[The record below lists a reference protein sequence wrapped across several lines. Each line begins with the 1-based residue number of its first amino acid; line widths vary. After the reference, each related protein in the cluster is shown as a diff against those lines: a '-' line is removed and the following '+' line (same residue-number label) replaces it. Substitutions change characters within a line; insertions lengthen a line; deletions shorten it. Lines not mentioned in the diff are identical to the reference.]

1 MGIERNHVKQDCFTP
16 APRLPYELRLLDFEA
31 AMQDVYDF
39 FFDVNSYLGEK
50 GLPRLEDTLRRA
62 NLSGTLSD
70 MLTAS
75 IAKHSRS
82 LAQNQH
88 HNGHPDLLVGGV
100 YPNDAVKAGERGVE
114 IKSTGKPGG
123 AVDTHGGRD
132 QWLCVFVYD
141 IDRTTEPAV
150 DRAPLTFR
158 EVYLSQ
164 VKVDDF
170 RRNDRGP
177 LGTRTS
183 TIGGDALARFREG
196 WVYLDR
202 LAPARSRRDASGAR
216 KQTHPPPP

>member
-1 MGIERNHVKQDCFTP
+1 VGIEQNRVKQDGFTP
-16 APRLPYELRLLDFEA
+16 APRLPYQLRLLDFES

-39 FFDVNSYLGEK
+39 FFDVNSHLVEK

-82 LAQNQH
+82 LVQNQH
-88 HNGHPDLLVGGV
+88 HNGHPDLIVGGV

-114 IKSTGKPGG
+114 IKSTVKRGG

-132 QWLCVFVYD
+132 QWLCVFVYE

-158 EVYLSQ
+158 EVYLAQ
-164 VKVDDF
+164 VRVDDF
-170 RRNDRGP
+170 RRNERGP

-183 TIGGDALARFREG
+183 TLSGEALARFREG

-202 LAPARSRRDASGAR
+202 REPTTSPIRKGAAPSN
-216 KQTHPPPP
+216 PPLL